1 MGTQVTTWAIVLIE
15 IFIHNSM
22 YFNKVAARSEVPN
35 GTGSATVEMLTCDD
49 VAVMM
54 TVGND

>member
-1 MGTQVTTWAIVLIE
+1 
-15 IFIHNSM
+15 M
-22 YFNKVAARSEVPN
+22 YFNKVAARSEVPD